1 MGMSVS
7 AAAAILFTT
16 FVILFGVIFGA
27 IDHYQSST
35 INAQQQNLDREQ
47 EIRDT
52 AMSLVSVNATTDQI
66 VLLNSGSSTILLS
79 DLDLLLNGVYLQQ
92 SSYTVQ
98 VSGISQTNLWNPGE
112 QLIVQSLTDLDGAR
126 IKVTI
131 NGWSSIYYTG

>member
-7 AAAAILFTT
+7 AATAIMFTT
-16 FVILFGVIFGA
+16 FVILFGVVFGA

-52 AMSLVSVNATTDQI
+52 AIGLVSVNLTTDQI
-66 VLLNSGSSTILLS
+66 VLLNSGSSTIKLS
-79 DLDLLLNGVYLQQ
+79 DVDILMNGTYLQS

-98 VSGISQTNLWNPGE
+98 VSGVSHTELWAPGE
-112 QLIVQSLTDLDGAR
+112 ELIVQSSTDLEGAR
-126 IKVTI
+126 IKVTV
-131 NGWSSIYYTG
+131 NGWASVYYTG